1 MAKKTY
7 RTHFL
12 KGLQLL
18 LTDETGNMTEVNF
31 RGGIQID
38 STARFSTSDE
48 KLQEAI
54 EKCSGFNRDF
64 YLESVQEDTPAAYAA
79 VAKPVVA
86 AEKADVQKVEVS
98 DKADAVE
105 WLKEHNPE
113 AGYTAYKLRGKEA
126 FDAACKEC
134 GVVFE
139 Y

>member
-7 RTHFL
+7 RTYSL

-18 LTDETGNMTEVNF
+18 LTDETGKLSEVTF

-54 EKCSGFNRDF
+54 EKCSGFNRD
-64 YLESVQEDTPAAYAA
+64 YYIESVSEE
-79 VAKPVVA
+79 KA
-86 AEKADVQKVEVS
+86 AEKPAAKKEEPKKESGKQTVEVS
-98 DKADAVE
+98 DKAAAIE

-113 AGYTAYKLRGKEA
+113 AGYTAYKLKSKEA
-126 FDAACKEC
+126 FEAACKEC